1 MPESFTSS
9 KFSPSTLQS
18 KSRVKTNCVM
28 DTSKRYGANLVCQG
42 IVGFVPTYATI
53 RLFLPKFE
61 IFIYAPISG

>member
-1 MPESFTSS
+1 
-9 KFSPSTLQS
+9 
-18 KSRVKTNCVM
+18 M